1 MSLAMVRKIEIK
13 GLIFDLDGV
22 IADTAHLHYKAWCKI
37 GDQLGFNLSKAQNEK
52 LKGVSRKDSI
62 LKIANWAGKSFTEA
76 ELDAFAL
83 EKNENYLSYCQT
95 LGTKDILPGVYD
107 FINASVNKGLKLAVG
122 SASKN
127 AKLILQKLGI
137 INLFSIVVDGNVVEN
152 SKPDPE
158 VFLKSAEI
166 LELEPKNCIVFEDS
180 QAGIQAAIKAGMFS
194 VGVGLENLRSCD
206 HKIENFEGLD
216 PEELLTQLS
225 NIIYQ

>member
-1 MSLAMVRKIEIK
+1 MIHNIEIK

-22 IADTAHLHYKAWCKI
+22 IADTAHLHYRAWCKI
-37 GDQLGFNLSKAQNEK
+37 GEQWDFNLSLAQNEE

-62 LKIANWAGKSFTEA
+62 TKIANWAGKSFTEE

-107 FINASVNKGLKLAVG
+107 FIHASMKRGLKLAVG

-127 AKLILQKLGI
+127 AKLILKKLGI
-137 INLFSIVVDGNVVEN
+137 LDLFSIIVDGNMVQN

-158 VFLKSAEI
+158 VFIKGAEI
-166 LELEPKNCIVFEDS
+166 LELEPKSCVVFEDS
-180 QAGIQAAIKAGMFS
+180 QAGIQAAINAGMFS
-194 VGVGLENLRSCD
+194 VGVGQEDLESCNY
-206 HKIENFEGLD
+206 KIKNFEGLS
-216 PEELLTQLS
+216 PKQLINQLS
-225 NIIYQ
+225 N